1 MAYKARPGIV
11 LTNICDVP
19 LLIPTRAAS
28 ESCPHVMRLNL
39 LSTIVW
45 KTFEQDMPMENA
57 VRAFQIFLKT
67 SDEEVKA
74 RIQKITD
81 DLYEKGFLIEVPYE
95 DEAHDAD

>member
-28 ESCPHVMRLNL
+28 ESCPHIMRLSL

-45 KTFEQDMPMENA
+45 KTIAEDMPMEDA
-57 VRAFQIFLKT
+57 VRAFQILLKA
-67 SDEEVKA
+67 SEEEVKA
-74 RIQKITD
+74 RIQKIAD
-81 DLYEKGFLIEVPYE
+81 ELYAKGFLIEIP
-95 DEAHDAD
+95 DGGTAHDAD